1 VNHYS
6 EIFNPLYLTHYN
18 RQFVITVMN
27 LLLYVLLGVVETMKQ
42 QLTEAHSKV
51 DRYKVCIYGTTVH
64 LMIGSRNDESPVI
77 AAV

>member
-1 VNHYS
+1 
-6 EIFNPLYLTHYN
+6 
-18 RQFVITVMN
+18 MN